1 MPRSKGYIFDLD
13 GTLFRGAEA
22 IPHAVDVV
30 SELEQS
36 GAQIA
41 YLTNN
46 SSMRN
51 SRLAEKLRGM
61 GFPARDE
68 QVVGTAWGVTQYL
81 PAGSKCYVVGSP
93 DLMWSVSQRH
103 EIVDVGADHVVVGIC
118 RELSYRHLDMALQNL
133 LAGAKFVATNTD
145 VTYPKEGGQVQ
156 PGAGAMVGALSGMVK
171 RPPDV
176 VIGKP
181 EPYLVNL
188 ILKQFGLPASDVL
201 MVGDRYETDILAGER
216 AGCPTHLVLT
226 GVATAAP
233 TGLSS
238 SPDLRGLL

>member
-1 MPRSKGYIFDLD
+1 MPRYKGYIFDLD
-13 GTLFRGAEA
+13 GTLYRGAEA

-30 SELEQS
+30 RELERG

-51 SRLAEKLRGM
+51 SRLAEKLRAM
-61 GFPARDE
+61 GFPTRDE

-93 DLMWSVSQRH
+93 DLMWSLSQRH

-156 PGAGAMVGALSGMVK
+156 PGAGAMVGALSGMLK

-181 EPYLVNL
+181 EPYLVHL
-188 ILKQFGLPASDVL
+188 ILEQFGLPASDVL
-201 MVGDRYETDILAGER
+201 MVGDRYETDILAGEK
-216 AGCPTHLVLT
+216 AGCPTHMVLT
-226 GVATAAP
+226 GVAT
-233 TGLSS
+233 
-238 SPDLRGLL
+238 SPPEGVSCSLDLQGLL